1 MESDGMEG
9 QLRVAHELKDSLSTL
24 AVSVTTGKP
33 PDLSRALGVFI
44 STTDSSN
51 TLPISDTRPE
61 ANETHKAL
69 HKIKHCCL
77 IQLLGC
83 FHGLRHSKER
93 GARDPC

>member
-1 MESDGMEG
+1 MESEGMEG
-9 QLRVAHELKDSLSTL
+9 QLRVARELEDSLATL
-24 AVSVTTGKP
+24 AESVTTGEP
-33 PDLSRALGVFI
+33 PDLSRTLGVFI

-51 TLPISDTRPE
+51 TLPISGTLPE

-83 FHGLRHSKER
+83 FHGLRHSKTR